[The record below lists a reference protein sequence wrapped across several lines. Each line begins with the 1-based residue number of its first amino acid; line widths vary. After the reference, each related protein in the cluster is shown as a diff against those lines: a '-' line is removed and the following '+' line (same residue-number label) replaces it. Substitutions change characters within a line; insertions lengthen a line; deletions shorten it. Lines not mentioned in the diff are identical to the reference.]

1 MRNTIHV
8 VTIDWLQ
15 QCGLVDSHLLAG
27 FDNYH
32 VYENLSYGSE
42 KQNVMDVYV
51 PETEICP
58 VRLKDCRSSFF
69 LWWMLGRL

>member
-1 MRNTIHV
+1 MLPLLPGCNSA
-8 VTIDWLQ
+8 
-15 QCGLVDSHLLAG
+15 GLLVANLLAG

-42 KQNVMDVYV
+42 KQNVMDVYA
-51 PETEICP
+51 PETEMMSGQTERLP
-58 VRLKDCRSSFF
+58 VVVF

>member
-1 MRNTIHV
+1 MLSLLTGCNSA
-8 VTIDWLQ
+8 
-15 QCGLVDSHLLAG
+15 GLLLVNLLAG

-51 PETEICP
+51 PDTENMSGQTDRLP
-58 VRLKDCRSSFF
+58 VVVFF